1 MGTLLELSS
10 ARLDDEIKKQSIR
23 LGYLLYRYGGKDS
36 YEYAQTHAEVKEAI
50 EKNKR
55 TRNAMRN
62 LDRQINLADDLT
74 RARGV
79 CPHCHMVLP
88 FNGVCD
94 CGYVKPEPTDVAS
107 VYEKYARKTKDG
119 KPYASKKPKAL
130 AITNK
135 YARLLA
141 RLQ

>member
-1 MGTLLELSS
+1 MNILELSS
-10 ARLDDEIKKQSIR
+10 ARLDNDLKKQAIR
-23 LGYLLYRYGGKDS
+23 LGYLLYRYGGKDC
-36 YEYAQTHAEVKEAI
+36 YEYAQTATEIKEAI

-88 FNGVCD
+88 FSGVCD
-94 CGYVKPEPTDVAS
+94 CGYIKPEPTDVAS
-107 VYEKYARKTKDG
+107 VYEKYARKKKDG

-130 AITNK
+130 VITNK

-141 RLQ
+141 RLH